1 MGATRK
7 SALSRNDVV
16 AIIWIFQH
24 HLFCSV
30 ETYLAE
36 PYPEVGVQALVE
48 KQTQIVLRYIKRTRK
63 CHHVRITI
71 LIAQIPT
78 PLVKT
83 ILDKVP
89 AFLR

>member
-71 LIAQIPT
+71 LIA
-78 PLVKT
+78 
-83 ILDKVP
+83 
-89 AFLR
+89 